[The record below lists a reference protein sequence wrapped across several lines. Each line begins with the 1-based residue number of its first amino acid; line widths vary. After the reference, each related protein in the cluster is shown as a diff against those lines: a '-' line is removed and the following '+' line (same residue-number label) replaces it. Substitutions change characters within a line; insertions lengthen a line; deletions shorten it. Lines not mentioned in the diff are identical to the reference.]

1 MRKFIIAVEADLNDR
16 DSNDPAKWL
25 KSLIGSV
32 RMKSVKSIKVE
43 EVNEHSGVRVP
54 EPKPKPKPK
63 ARARNEKV

>member
-1 MRKFIIAVEADLNDR
+1 MRKFIIALEVDLNDQ
-16 DSNDPAKWL
+16 DSENPTVWL
-25 KSLIGSV
+25 RNMIGSV
-32 RMKSVKSIKVE
+32 KMQNIKSVKVE